1 MYSLLSIMMLYKHS
15 HQSYPPKSATM
26 GPVSFDLYRQGYL
39 AVQFLTSARTDTIFQ
54 IVILFGYIF
63 VYDSPLNFLAFK
75 QGIKKAS
82 LLNQILHAQAIRIM
96 RTWGHRSNNHFFTF
110 CFVRSETPYD
120 EQLFYE
126 FEYKPRPKI
135 DMR

>member
-39 AVQFLTSARTDTIFQ
+39 VVQFLTSARTDTIFH

-63 VYDSPLNFLAFK
+63 VYDSPYELFSF
-75 QGIKKAS
+75 Q
-82 LLNQILHAQAIRIM
+82 
-96 RTWGHRSNNHFFTF
+96 TGHQESQS
-110 CFVRSETPYD
+110 SEPD
-120 EQLFYE
+120 SS
-126 FEYKPRPKI
+126 RPSHSDNA
-135 DMR
+135 DMGSP